1 VSVVRAV
8 SALLDHLQ
16 RSAAPLEVVWTCLGL
31 FGVGMGVG
39 IVWTWWRWYRA
50 LSTTPMGVQYN
61 HQAMTHL
68 VTHAL
73 VLTQHVVVLL
83 IGVLAVLTPPADP
96 RARAVVTPV
105 GVALT
110 VGLFTIEVVALLL
123 QVWLVWRWE
132 QLRRIVRVPGG

>member
-1 VSVVRAV
+1 
-8 SALLDHLQ
+8 
-16 RSAAPLEVVWTCLGL
+16 
-31 FGVGMGVG
+31 
-39 IVWTWWRWYRA
+39 
-50 LSTTPMGVQYN
+50 
-61 HQAMTHL
+61 MTHL